1 MNNEKYI
8 WQSVT
13 AYVDLETGEQIDKS
27 EIGINYEILGL
38 IDSNIRI
45 DNEQFTKTNLRTIG
59 VTKIQNKQLTLF

>member
-1 MNNEKYI
+1 MNRESFR

-27 EIGINYEILGL
+27 EIGINYQKVGL
-38 IDSNIRI
+38 IDSTIRI
-45 DNEQFTKTNLRTIG
+45 DNEQFTKTNLRTVG

>member
-1 MNNEKYI
+1 MNNEKYR

>member
-1 MNNEKYI
+1 MNRDSYR

-27 EIGINYEILGL
+27 EIGINYQKVGL

-45 DNEQFTKTNLRTIG
+45 DNEHFTKTNLRTVG